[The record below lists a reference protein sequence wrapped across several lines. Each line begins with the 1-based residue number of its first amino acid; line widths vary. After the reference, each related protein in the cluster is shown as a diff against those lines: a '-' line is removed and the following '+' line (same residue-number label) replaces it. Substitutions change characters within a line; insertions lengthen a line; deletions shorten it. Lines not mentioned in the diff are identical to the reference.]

1 LLSLSLSL
9 DLAFQGYSKVPE
21 QVSCLLRVTG
31 HQLIGLPL
39 IAPLALKYERVYVLP
54 MLTVS
59 TEKGT
64 GVVTSVPSDSPDDFA
79 ALRDL
84 QSKTPEW
91 RASHGVNEEWYERE
105 CLHSIQCSL
114 FLINFTLLLLLLLLL
129 PL

>member
-1 LLSLSLSL
+1 
-9 DLAFQGYSKVPE
+9 
-21 QVSCLLRVTG
+21 LLRVTG

-39 IAPLALKYERVYVLP
+39 LPPLAIKYERVYVLP

-84 QSKTPEW
+84 QSKTTEW
-91 RASHGVNEEWYERE
+91 RASHGVLDEWVMPFQPVEIIHVPAIGE
-105 CLHSIQCSL
+105 KQEATNVCCLLQLDLHGCTSDYMVAPVITWLHQ
-114 FLINFTLLLLLLLLL
+114 
-129 PL
+129 

>member
-1 LLSLSLSL
+1 M
-9 DLAFQGYSKVPE
+9 
-21 QVSCLLRVTG
+21 SCLLRVTG

-39 IAPLALKYERVYVLP
+39 IAPLAIKYERVFVLP

-64 GVVTSVPSDSPDDFA
+64 GVVTSVPSDSPDDYA

-91 RASHGVNEEWYERE
+91 RASHGVTEDWYDVNQSARRVHRE
-105 CLHSIQCSL
+105 VAS
-114 FLINFTLLLLLLLLL
+114 
-129 PL
+129 